1 MANAQVSTLVQHI
14 RNLVGPHHTV
24 HLTDGQLL
32 GEFRAH
38 RDEAAFAAL
47 VQRHGSMV
55 LRVCRR
61 VLRHRQDAED
71 AFQATFL
78 ALARNAASIRK
89 RESLASWLH
98 GVAYRMAS
106 NAKRAAA
113 RRRAHESRAEAP
125 PHKGPG
131 PDLAWREVQAV
142 LDEEIERL
150 PEKYRAVFVPCCLE
164 GQSRADVARQLGLK
178 EGTLS
183 SRLAEARGR
192 LRQRL
197 ARRGISLSAVLG
209 AAALARGACT
219 ADVPARLFG
228 TTVRAALPYAAG
240 ARAVAGTVSANVAA
254 LVEGGSRVMVK
265 TTLKIAT
272 ALVLTLGA
280 LALAAGR
287 PPVPAEPQNER
298 SAQGR
303 PQAPS
308 APRAAKPGPETRDQ
322 GTITVAGRVLD
333 ADGKPVAGAE
343 VAVVARGW
351 DFAAKEYQVLKK
363 GSADRD
369 GRFRLTAP
377 RHSSGEGYILAG
389 KPGYG
394 LSQQILN
401 PQAERQETVFKLPP
415 EQPLRGRLL
424 DLQGQPAAG
433 VQVAVTRIGA
443 RDDVSL
449 SAPPEGLPLWPKPA
463 TSDSEGRLT
472 IAGLPRNHEV
482 VLLVQGDRFAWQPLR
497 LPPNNGAGEM
507 TWTLSPA
514 RLLEGKVVHADTG
527 KPAAN
532 ARLVIAPAGITGR
545 TDKSGRFKL
554 SLPAVEQR
562 DLPPLLV
569 YPAEGEPYLPVRQQ
583 IVWPR
588 GAVKHATLVKLPRG
602 VLVRGRVTESP
613 SGRPVAGAGV
623 QSVPRE
629 AGNPNLRRDVLTGWE
644 HLAVSGSD
652 GSFRLAVLP
661 GPGHLLISG
670 PGLDFIHEE
679 VGSRVLAEGKPGGY
693 RIYADGLVKLDLA
706 ADSGPQDVTVTL
718 RRGVTIRGRLLGPGG
733 KPVARAQM
741 VCRLLH
747 TAVPSLFH
755 VEVQGGLF
763 ALHGCDPGKDY
774 PVYFLDAE
782 DGWGATVTLS
792 GKQAGG
798 GPVTVRLAPC
808 GRGVARF
815 VDPEGRPLKNHLIRS
830 AVILKMVVTP
840 GPPCEQADGKGLLE
854 ADQVFAENLL
864 RPKDRVARKQLK
876 TDAEGRIT
884 YSRLVP
890 GATYRLSVWEKGVGV
905 VLKKEVRAQGEKT
918 LDVGDVQL
926 QGGAE

>member
-1 MANAQVSTLVQHI
+1 MANAQVSTLVRHI
-14 RNLVGPHHTV
+14 RNMVGGHNTTPR
-24 HLTDGQLL
+24 TDVQLL
-32 GEFRAH
+32 GEFRAR

-47 VQRHGSMV
+47 VGRHGPMV

-61 VLRHRQDAED
+61 VLRHQQDAED

-78 ALARNAASIRK
+78 ALARHAASIRK

-125 PHKGPG
+125 PRTGPG
-131 PDLAWREVQAV
+131 PDLGWREVQAV

-178 EGTLS
+178 EGTVS

-192 LRQRL
+192 LRRRL

-209 AAALARGACT
+209 AAALAEGAST
-219 ADVPARLFG
+219 AAVPALLFG
-228 TTVRAALPYAAG
+228 TTVRAAIPYAAG
-240 ARAVAGTVSANVAA
+240 ARPATGTVSANVAA
-254 LVEGGSRVMVK
+254 LVEGGSRAMITMTV
-265 TTLKIAT
+265 KIAT
-272 ALVLTLGA
+272 ALVLTPGA
-280 LALAAGR
+280 LALTAGR
-287 PPVPAEPQNER
+287 LPVPAEPQNER

-308 APRAAKPGPETRDQ
+308 APRDAKSGSERQGQ
-322 GTITVAGRVLD
+322 GTMTVAGLVLD

-394 LSQQILN
+394 LGQQLLD
-401 PQAERQETVFKLPP
+401 PQAERQETIFKLPP
-415 EQPLRGRLL
+415 EQLLRGRLL

-433 VQVAVTRIGA
+433 VQVVVMWIGT
-443 RDDVSL
+443 RDDVGL
-449 SAPPEGLPLWPKPA
+449 RAPPEGLPLWPKPA
-463 TSDSEGRLT
+463 TSDVQGRFT
-472 IAGLPRNHEV
+472 IPGLPRNHEV
-482 VLLVQGDRFAWQPLR
+482 MLLVQGDRFAWQPLR
-497 LPPNNGAGEM
+497 LPPNNGAREM

-532 ARLVIAPAGITGR
+532 ARLAIAPAGITGR
-545 TDKSGRFKL
+545 TDNSGRFKL

-583 IVWPR
+583 VVWPR
-588 GAVKHATLVKLPRG
+588 GAVQHATLVKLPRG
-602 VLVRGRVTESP
+602 VLVRGKVTESP

-623 QSVPRE
+623 QFVPRE
-629 AGNPNLRRDVLTGWE
+629 GGNPDLRRDVLTGWE
-644 HLAVSGSD
+644 QVAASGSD

-661 GPGHLLISG
+661 GSGHLLLSG

-679 VGSRVLAEGKPGGY
+679 VGSRVLAKGKPGGY

-718 RRGVTIRGRLLGPGG
+718 RRGVTVRGRLLGPGG

-755 VEVQGGLF
+755 VEAQGGLF
-763 ALHGCDPGKDY
+763 ALHGCDPDKDY
-774 PVYFLDAE
+774 PVYFLDPE
-782 DGWGATVTLS
+782 DGWGATVTLA

-798 GPVTVRLAPC
+798 DPVTVRLATC
-808 GRGVARF
+808 GRAVVRF
-815 VDPEGRPLKNHLIRS
+815 ADPEGRPLKDHLMRS

-840 GPPCEQADGKGLLE
+840 GPPCEQADDKGLLE
-854 ADQVFAENLL
+854 ADQVFADNLL
-864 RPKDRVARKQLK
+864 RRKDRVARKQLK

-884 YSRLVP
+884 YSGLIP

-905 VLKKEVRAQGEKT
+905 VLKKEFRAQGEKT
-918 LDVGDVQL
+918 LDLGDVKL
-926 QGGAE
+926 QAGAE